1 MTARDPQGR
10 IAAPALLAYAL
21 PGLPLA
27 AIQLPLFVY
36 IPAFYAQELGLGLA
50 AVGGVLLLAR
60 LWDMAT
66 DPLIGFLS
74 DRTGWALG
82 RRKTWMLL
90 GTPVLLVG
98 AWFLLVPGAQAGL
111 SDLLLW
117 SFVITLGGTMILV
130 PYQAWGAELSADYH
144 ERSRISGARE
154 ALVVL
159 GVLAA
164 TGLPP
169 LLASDMAGSM
179 RLLALGL
186 ILLLPLCVC
195 ICVLGVADRGRE
207 REPALKFRDGV
218 RIMMENAPFR
228 RLLSAYLLNGI
239 ANGLPAT
246 LFVFFVIHVLRLDF
260 ETWAGP
266 LLFVYFLS
274 AVCAVPCWLALSR
287 RFGKAPA
294 WMLAMAMASICFLPV
309 PLLGVGDSWIFL
321 SICVAT
327 GFALGAE
334 LALPPSIQADVVD
347 LDRLRTGQERTAQ
360 FFALWGM
367 ATKLALALAAGIA
380 LPVLQL
386 LGFDPSAAP
395 GETGGLLA
403 LALLYAG
410 LPIVLK
416 LAAMSLLRG
425 FPIDAASQAKL
436 RAQLDTTA

>member
-1 MTARDPQGR
+1 MTAQSSQGR
-10 IAAPALLAYAL
+10 VAAPILLAYAL

-27 AIQLPLFVY
+27 ALQLPLFVY
-36 IPAFYAQELGLGLA
+36 IPAFYAQDLGLGLA
-50 AVGGVLLLAR
+50 AVGMVLLLAR

-66 DPLIGFLS
+66 DPLIGLLS
-74 DRTGWALG
+74 DRTRWAVG
-82 RRKTWMLL
+82 RRKAWMLL
-90 GTPVLLVG
+90 GTPLLLVA
-98 AWFLLVPGAQAGL
+98 AWFLLAPGPQAGL
-111 SDLLLW
+111 SHLLLW
-117 SFVITLGGTMILV
+117 TFAITLGGTMVLV

-144 ERSRISGARE
+144 ERSRIAGARE
-154 ALVVL
+154 GLVVL

-169 LLASDMAGSM
+169 LLASDLAGSM
-179 RLLALGL
+179 RLLAWGL
-186 ILLLPLCVC
+186 IFSLPLCVGIC
-195 ICVLGVADRGRE
+195 IVRVPDRKRGA
-207 REPALKFRDGV
+207 EPALPLRAGLK
-218 RIMMENAPFR
+218 IMLENAPFR

-246 LFVFFVIHVLRLDF
+246 LFVFFLVHVLRLDF

-274 AVCAVPCWLALSR
+274 AICAVPCWLALAR
-287 RFGKAPA
+287 RIGKAQA
-294 WMLAMAMASICFLPV
+294 WMLAMAMASLCFLPV
-309 PLLGVGDSWIFL
+309 PLLGEGDRWIFL
-321 SICVAT
+321 GVCMLT

-347 LDRLRTGQERTAQ
+347 LDRLRSGQERTGQ

-386 LGFDPSAAP
+386 FGFDPSAAP
-395 GETGGLLA
+395 GASGGLLV

-416 LAAMSLLRG
+416 LTAM
-425 FPIDAASQAKL
+425 
-436 RAQLDTTA
+436 